1 MLRHPNIVSY
11 YHFWEEEVKFSAK
24 RTPSSQNES
33 DTIDTDIATYTDRD
47 TDTDTDTVA
56 DTDRD
61 TDTDADRDTDTDSN
75 IRQTSYNECKFI
87 DFLENCAKSNQWP
100 GKSSDDYQISTC
112 DSKVSKLYIFKK
124 S

>member
-11 YHFWEEEVKFSAK
+11 YHSWREDVKFSA
-24 RTPSSQNES
+24 RIAQSSQKES
-33 DTIDTDIATYTDRD
+33 DIID
-47 TDTDTDTVA
+47 TDTDTDTDTDRDTDT

-75 IRQTSYNECKFI
+75 IRQISYNEYKFI
-87 DFLENCAKSNQWP
+87 DFLQNCAKSNQWP
-100 GKSSDDYQISTC
+100 GKSSDDYQIS
-112 DSKVSKLYIFKK
+112 SYNGKVSKLYIFKK